1 MRAQDSLIANVD
13 REKQWLGALCKGN
26 DYDFIGALACL
37 NTENTFDHIANK
49 VVFGSFSY
57 ETNIDETLKA

>member
-26 DYDFIGALACL
+26 DYDFIGALAYL
-37 NTENTFDHIANK
+37 NTENTFDPIANK
-49 VVFGSFSY
+49 AVFRIF
-57 ETNIDETLKA
+57 

>member
-37 NTENTFDHIANK
+37 NTENTFDPIANK
-49 VVFGSFSY
+49 AVFRIF
-57 ETNIDETLKA
+57 

>member
-1 MRAQDSLIANVD
+1 MRAQDSLIANLD
-13 REKQWLGALCKGN
+13 REKHWLVALCKGN

-37 NTENTFDHIANK
+37 HTENTFDHIANK